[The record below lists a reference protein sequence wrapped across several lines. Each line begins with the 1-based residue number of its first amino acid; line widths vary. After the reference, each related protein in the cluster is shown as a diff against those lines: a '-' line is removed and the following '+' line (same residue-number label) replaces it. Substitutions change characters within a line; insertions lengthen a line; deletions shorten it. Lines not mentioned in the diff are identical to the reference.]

1 MMRKPDVF
9 TLILIVLCWWALTG
23 QTQELTPRA
32 YWPAPKG
39 TQVLTL
45 GYVYTSGDIVPDPSL
60 PITGVDS
67 QIDTMV
73 LGYLR
78 TLSLWGRTT
87 NFVVQLPYSE
97 GETAVK
103 NVDNDR
109 FKREYQG
116 MGDLSATLSVNF
128 LGAPSMTRE
137 DFALLRQAPRPI
149 MGASIRV
156 VAPTGKYD
164 TERFINTGANRWAI
178 KPEIGYIQP
187 LTAKWLL
194 ETQLGVWFFGD
205 NDNFRGFKR
214 EQEPIGSLAA
224 HLVRRFTP
232 GFWVSLDGNF
242 YYGGRTRLDG
252 QRRDDLQR
260 DSKLGLTLVAPIA
273 RGHAV
278 KASYSI
284 GSVNDN
290 NEDFYVFTLS
300 YQHIF

>member
-1 MMRKPDVF
+1 MMSKPGVF
-9 TLILIVLCWWALTG
+9 TLILVTLAWALPVFA
-23 QTQELTPRA
+23 QELTPRA
-32 YWPAPKG
+32 YWPAPEG

-45 GYVYTSGDIVPDPSL
+45 GYIYTSGDIVPDPSL

-67 QIDTMV
+67 KIDTVV

-78 TLSLWGRTT
+78 TISLWGRTA

-97 GETAVK
+97 GETAVQDT
-103 NVDNDR
+103 DNDR

-128 LGAPSMTRE
+128 LGAPTMTRE
-137 DFALLRQAPRPI
+137 DFALLRQSPRPI
-149 MGASIRV
+149 LGASVRV

-178 KPEIGYIQP
+178 KPELGYIQP
-187 LTAKWLL
+187 LTRKWLL
-194 ETQLGVWFFGD
+194 EAELGVWFFGD

-214 EQEPIGSLAA
+214 EQDPIGSVEL

-232 GFWVSLDGNF
+232 GFWLSLDGN
-242 YYGGRTRLDG
+242 YYRGGRSSLDG
-252 QRRDDLQR
+252 ERLNDLQR
-260 DSKLGLTLVAPIA
+260 DSMLGLTLVAPIT
-273 RGHAV
+273 RGHAL

-284 GSVNDN
+284 GSVNDDD
-290 NEDFYVFTLS
+290 EDFYVFTLS

>member
-1 MMRKPDVF
+1 MMSKPGVF
-9 TLILIVLCWWALTG
+9 TLILVTLAWALPVFA
-23 QTQELTPRA
+23 QELTPRA
-32 YWPAPKG
+32 YWPAPEG

-45 GYVYTSGDIVPDPSL
+45 GYIYTSGDIVPDPSL

-67 QIDTMV
+67 KIDTVV

-78 TLSLWGRTT
+78 TISLWGRTA

-103 NVDNDR
+103 DLDNDR

-137 DFALLRQAPRPI
+137 DFALLRQSPRPI
-149 MGASIRV
+149 LGASVKV

-178 KPEIGYIQP
+178 KPELGYIQP
-187 LTAKWLL
+187 LTGKWLL
-194 ETQLGVWFFGD
+194 EADFGVWFFGD

-214 EQEPIGSLAA
+214 EQDPIGSVAV
-224 HLVRRFTP
+224 HLVRRFSP
-232 GFWVSLDGNF
+232 GFWISLDGSF
-242 YYGGRTRLDG
+242 YRGGRSKLDG
-252 QRRDDLQR
+252 ERLNDLQR

-273 RGHAV
+273 RGHAL

-290 NEDFYVFTLS
+290 DEDFYVFTLS
-300 YQHIF
+300 YQHVF